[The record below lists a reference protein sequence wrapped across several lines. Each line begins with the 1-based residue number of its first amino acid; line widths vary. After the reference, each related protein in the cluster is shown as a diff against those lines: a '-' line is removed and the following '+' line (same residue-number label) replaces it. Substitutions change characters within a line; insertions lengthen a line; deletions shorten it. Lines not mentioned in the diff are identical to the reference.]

1 MLDSALLKTNFVGR
15 DGFVWWI
22 GRVAD
27 SDVWRNA
34 STDTDAG
41 WAYRCKVRII
51 GYHPFDPEV
60 LPEQDLPWAHVLVD
74 ATSGA
79 GQGCFGKS
87 STMVGGETV
96 FGFFMDGEEAQQPVI
111 FGALARNNNKS
122 GYGPTN
128 VDAIANV
135 EANAF
140 GVSSGRK
147 IGGQTTMPPS
157 GNTEIGDS
165 SEYTSEIDPTFGHE
179 VRTFNQLKSNADNQV
194 GKEQQNSKGELE
206 GGGEGLSKERKIDQT
221 FSNTQTGPHKLNN
234 GCKDDAVGDIAHKIG
249 SFLTTVNSLTEFA
262 GEYIDVAQ
270 NTIKDIKRLTGKV
283 ARLIS
288 AAMKKIMNLIRE
300 KVMNFIS
307 KQFRNLQALIIP
319 EPQKPFI
326 SKAVQKILD
335 IIFCLFDTGFNDLF
349 DLIKDMLT
357 DMIGKAINP
366 TVCAIEQ
373 AVANLLASVYD
384 TVNRM
389 LKPILDGL
397 DWLSGSLG
405 KVAGLFGKI
414 SSYVDMLLSFLSCTG
429 LTCKEYDDWTQ
440 GNGKSK
446 LPSPD
451 MESVLDNVEIL
462 KKLEN
467 FADTSGFS
475 GDNESGSG
483 VYDARARFSI
493 LSMMGGGAV
502 EFFDCNN
509 KTNNPQNQDDLAMAV
524 PPGFT
529 WSECIPPKVEVLGNG
544 TKTAVLIPI
553 VSSVD
558 GSILTL
564 EILEPGRN
572 YTDAPTISIID
583 KTRHGGGARAKAII
597 DDEGKVVDVYMISP
611 GFGYCTSTNVIPPKY
626 PVTEDTDEENPFI
639 TFTTPA
645 DNAVGVQT
653 SVSLSVTFNEP
664 IVKGKGEVVITESL
678 TNVVHERI
686 NVKNNRIEFLS
697 DRIIRIDPKNNLRGG
712 TEYYITMSEG
722 SFLDLSD
729 NQFAG
734 IGMTDTYNFTTK
746 GVSGIGSEAVGIV
759 TTLIPYRPGIG
770 YTSGDS
776 GQVGACTFDLVLTP
790 AGSIAGINNIN
801 CQDKHKVVPDV
812 TINTRTGLGAELLPV
827 ISYSPDFVSD
837 SGTAPTVD
845 GGFGGGRTGIPTPD
859 GARAGGNLYIKVID
873 CVYGLGK
880 TQVGWV
886 NGNPYYG
893 DFHVHPSTGVRMVG
907 KVHINEPHAVIY
919 NTKEESLGQPA
930 PVTYTQPRTTDPQSP
945 QANVSDSTVT
955 SETNTSDTS
964 STTTTTPTTTQTT
977 TPTTETSSTPPQ
989 QQPPTPPPTPPSG
1002 GGSSGSGG
1010 GSQGGGGYGG
1020 GY

>member
-27 SDVWRNA
+27 SDVWRNEA
-34 STDTDAG
+34 TDTDAG

-51 GYHPFDPEV
+51 GYHPFDEEV
-60 LPEQDLPWAHVLVD
+60 LPESDLPWAHVLVD
-74 ATSGA
+74 ATSGS
-79 GQGCFGKS
+79 GQGCYGES
-87 STMVGGETV
+87 SRMVGGETV
-96 FGFFMDGEEAQQPVI
+96 FGFFMDGEEAQNPVV
-111 FGALARNNNKS
+111 FGALARQNNKS

-128 VDAIANV
+128 SDVESISGT

-140 GVSSGRK
+140 GVVSGRK
-147 IGGQTTMPPS
+147 IGGPTTMPAS
-157 GNTEIGDS
+157 KNQEIGNKS
-165 SEYTSEIDPTFGHE
+165 SDESQTK
-179 VRTFNQLKSNADNQV
+179 LNAENKV
-194 GKEQQNSKGELE
+194 GEETNGEKKGELE

-221 FSNTQTGPHKLNN
+221 FSNVQTGPHKLNN
-234 GCKDDAVGDIAHKIG
+234 GCKDDAVGDIAHEIG
-249 SFLTTVNSLTEFA
+249 SFLTTVNSLTEWA
-262 GEYIDVAQ
+262 GEWIDVAE
-270 NTIKDIKRLTGKV
+270 NTIKDIRKLTNKV

-349 DLIKDMLT
+349 DLIKDMLIN
-357 DMIGKAINP
+357 MIGKAINP

-384 TVNRM
+384 TINN
-389 LKPILDGL
+389 LLAPILSGL
-397 DWLSGSLG
+397 DWLLGSLG
-405 KVAGLFGKI
+405 KIAGLFGKI

-440 GNGKSK
+440 SGGKSK

-451 MESVLDNVEIL
+451 MESVLDNVEIFQ
-462 KKLEN
+462 KLDQ

-483 VYDARARFSI
+483 VYDARARFSL

-509 KTNNPQNQDDLAMAV
+509 KTNNPQTQDDLALAV

-564 EILEPGRN
+564 EIIEPGRN

-626 PVTEDTDEENPFI
+626 PVTEDTDDENPFI

-645 DNAVGVQT
+645 DDAVGVET

-686 NVKNNRIEFLS
+686 NVKSNRIEFLS
-697 DRIIRIDPKNNLRGG
+697 DRIIRIDPKNDLRGG
-712 TEYYITMSEG
+712 TDYFVTMSEG
-722 SFLDLSD
+722 SFLDMAD

-734 IGMTDTYNFTTK
+734 IGRTDTYNFTTK

-770 YTSGDS
+770 YTSGDN

-801 CQDKHKVVPDV
+801 CQDKHKVVPEV
-812 TINTRTGLGAELLPV
+812 TINTRSGIGAELLPV

-837 SGTAPTVD
+837 SGTAPNVD

-859 GARAGGNLYIKVID
+859 AARAGGNLYIKVID

-907 KVHINEPHAVIY
+907 KVHINEAHAVIY

-930 PVTYTQPRTTDPQSP
+930 PVTYTQPRTTNTQTPQTD
-945 QANVSDSTVT
+945 VSDSTVT

-964 STTTTTPTTTQTT
+964 STTTSTPTTPTTTQT
-977 TPTTETSSTPPQ
+977 TTETSSTPPQ

>member
-27 SDVWRNA
+27 SDVWRNEA
-34 STDTDAG
+34 TDTDAG

-51 GYHPFDPEV
+51 GYHPFDEEV
-60 LPEQDLPWAHVLVD
+60 LPESDLPWAHVLVD
-74 ATSGA
+74 ATSGS
-79 GQGCFGKS
+79 GQGCYGES
-87 STMVGGETV
+87 SRMVGGETV
-96 FGFFMDGEEAQQPVI
+96 FGFFMDGEEAQNPVV
-111 FGALARNNNKS
+111 FGALARQNNKS

-128 VDAIANV
+128 SDVESISGT

-140 GVSSGRK
+140 GVVSGRK
-147 IGGQTTMPPS
+147 IGGPTTMPAS
-157 GNTEIGDS
+157 KNQEIGNKS
-165 SEYTSEIDPTFGHE
+165 SDESQTK
-179 VRTFNQLKSNADNQV
+179 LNAENKV
-194 GKEQQNSKGELE
+194 GEETNGEKKGELE

-221 FSNTQTGPHKLNN
+221 FSNVQTGPHKLNN
-234 GCKDDAVGDIAHKIG
+234 GCKDDAVGDIAHEIG
-249 SFLTTVNSLTEFA
+249 SFLTTVNSLTEWA
-262 GEYIDVAQ
+262 GEWIDVAE
-270 NTIKDIKRLTGKV
+270 NTIKDIRKLTNKV

-349 DLIKDMLT
+349 DLIKDMLIN
-357 DMIGKAINP
+357 MIGKAINP

-384 TVNRM
+384 TINN
-389 LKPILDGL
+389 LLAPILSGL
-397 DWLSGSLG
+397 DWLLGSLG
-405 KVAGLFGKI
+405 KIAGLFGKI

-440 GNGKSK
+440 SGGKSK

-451 MESVLDNVEIL
+451 MESVLDNVEIFQ
-462 KKLEN
+462 KLDQ

-483 VYDARARFSI
+483 VYDARARFSL

-509 KTNNPQNQDDLAMAV
+509 KTNNPQTQDDLALAV

-564 EILEPGRN
+564 EIIEPGRN

-626 PVTEDTDEENPFI
+626 PVTEDTDDENPFI

-645 DNAVGVQT
+645 DDAVGVET

-664 IVKGKGEVVITESL
+664 IVKGKGEVVITEAL

-686 NVKNNRIEFLS
+686 NVKSKRIEFLS
-697 DRIIRIDPKNNLRGG
+697 DRIIRIDPKNDLRGG
-712 TEYYITMSEG
+712 TDYFVTMSEG
-722 SFLDLSD
+722 SFLDMAD

-734 IGMTDTYNFTTK
+734 IGRTDTYNFTTK

-770 YTSGDS
+770 YTSGDN

-801 CQDKHKVVPDV
+801 CQDKHKVVPEV
-812 TINTRTGLGAELLPV
+812 TINTRSGIGAELLPV

-837 SGTAPTVD
+837 SGTAPNVD

-859 GARAGGNLYIKVID
+859 AARAGGNLYIKVID

-907 KVHINEPHAVIY
+907 KVHINEAHAVIY

-930 PVTYTQPRTTDPQSP
+930 PVTYTQPRTTNTQTPQTD
-945 QANVSDSTVT
+945 VSDSTVT

-964 STTTTTPTTTQTT
+964 STTTSTPTTPTTTQT
-977 TPTTETSSTPPQ
+977 TTETSSTPPQ

>member
-27 SDVWRNA
+27 SDVWRNEA
-34 STDTDAG
+34 TDTDAG

-51 GYHPFDPEV
+51 GYHPFDEEV
-60 LPEQDLPWAHVLVD
+60 LPESDLPWAHVLVD
-74 ATSGA
+74 ATSGS
-79 GQGCFGKS
+79 GQGCYGES
-87 STMVGGETV
+87 SRMVGGETV
-96 FGFFMDGEEAQQPVI
+96 FGFFMDGEEAQNPVV
-111 FGALARNNNKS
+111 FGALARQNNKS

-128 VDAIANV
+128 SDVESISGT

-140 GVSSGRK
+140 GVVSGRK
-147 IGGQTTMPPS
+147 IGGPTTMPAS
-157 GNTEIGDS
+157 KNQEIGNKS
-165 SEYTSEIDPTFGHE
+165 SDESQTK
-179 VRTFNQLKSNADNQV
+179 LNAENKV
-194 GKEQQNSKGELE
+194 GEETNGEKKGELE

-221 FSNTQTGPHKLNN
+221 FSNVQTGPHKLNN
-234 GCKDDAVGDIAHKIG
+234 GCKDDAVGDIAHEIG
-249 SFLTTVNSLTEFA
+249 SFLTTVNSLTEWA
-262 GEYIDVAQ
+262 GEWIDVAE
-270 NTIKDIKRLTGKV
+270 NTIKDIRKLTNKV

-349 DLIKDMLT
+349 DLIKDMLI

-384 TVNRM
+384 TINN
-389 LKPILDGL
+389 LLAPILSGL
-397 DWLSGSLG
+397 DWLLGSLG
-405 KVAGLFGKI
+405 KIAGLFGKI

-440 GNGKSK
+440 SGGKSK

-451 MESVLDNVEIL
+451 MESVLDNVEIFQ
-462 KKLEN
+462 KLDQ

-483 VYDARARFSI
+483 VYDARARFSL

-509 KTNNPQNQDDLAMAV
+509 KTNNPQTQDDLALAV

-564 EILEPGRN
+564 EIIEPGRN

-645 DNAVGVQT
+645 DDAVGVET

-664 IVKGKGEVVITESL
+664 IVKGKGEVVITEAL

-686 NVKNNRIEFLS
+686 NVKSRRIEFLS
-697 DRIIRIDPKNNLRGG
+697 DRIIRIDPKNDLRGG
-712 TEYYITMSEG
+712 TDYFVTMSEG
-722 SFLDLSD
+722 SFLDMAD

-734 IGMTDTYNFTTK
+734 IGRTDTYNFTTK

-770 YTSGDS
+770 YTSGDN

-801 CQDKHKVVPDV
+801 CQDKHKVIPEV
-812 TINTRTGLGAELLPV
+812 TINTRSGIGAELLPV

-837 SGTAPTVD
+837 SGTAPNVD

-859 GARAGGNLYIKVID
+859 AARAGGNLYIKVID

-907 KVHINEPHAVIY
+907 KVHINEAHAVIY

-930 PVTYTQPRTTDPQSP
+930 PVTYTQPRTTNTQTP
-945 QANVSDSTVT
+945 QADVSDSTVT

-964 STTTTTPTTTQTT
+964 STSTSTPTTPTTTETT
-977 TPTTETSSTPPQ
+977 TPAPEQPQ
-989 QQPPTPPPTPPSG
+989 QQTPPPTPPSTPPPPTPPSG
-1002 GGSSGSGG
+1002 GGGSGG
-1010 GSQGGGGYGG
+1010 SGGGGYGG

>member
-27 SDVWRNA
+27 SDVWRNEA
-34 STDTDAG
+34 TDTDAG

-51 GYHPFDPEV
+51 GYHPFDEEV
-60 LPEQDLPWAHVLVD
+60 LPESDLPWAHVLVD
-74 ATSGA
+74 ATSGS
-79 GQGCFGKS
+79 GQGCYGES
-87 STMVGGETV
+87 SRMVGGETV
-96 FGFFMDGEEAQQPVI
+96 FGFFMDGEEAQNPVV
-111 FGALARNNNKS
+111 FGALARQNNKS

-128 VDAIANV
+128 SDVESISGT

-140 GVSSGRK
+140 GVVSGRK
-147 IGGQTTMPPS
+147 IGGPTTMPAS
-157 GNTEIGDS
+157 KNQEIG
-165 SEYTSEIDPTFGHE
+165 
-179 VRTFNQLKSNADNQV
+179 NKSGDESQTKLNAENKV
-194 GKEQQNSKGELE
+194 GEETNGEKKGELE

-221 FSNTQTGPHKLNN
+221 FSNVQTGPHKLNN
-234 GCKDDAVGDIAHKIG
+234 GCKDDAVGDIAHEIG

-262 GEYIDVAQ
+262 GEWIDVAE
-270 NTIKDIKRLTGKV
+270 NTIKDIRKLTNKV

-349 DLIKDMLT
+349 DLIKDML
-357 DMIGKAINP
+357 IKAINP

-384 TVNRM
+384 TINN
-389 LKPILDGL
+389 LLAPILSGL
-397 DWLSGSLG
+397 DWLLGSLG
-405 KVAGLFGKI
+405 KIAGLFGKI

-440 GNGKSK
+440 SGGKSK

-451 MESVLDNVEIL
+451 MESVLDNVEIFQ
-462 KKLEN
+462 KLDQ

-475 GDNESGSG
+475 GDNESGTG
-483 VYDARARFSI
+483 VYDARARFSL

-509 KTNNPQNQDDLAMAV
+509 KTNNPQTQDDLALAV

-564 EILEPGRN
+564 EIIEPGRN

-626 PVTEDTDEENPFI
+626 PVTEDTDDENPFI

-645 DNAVGVQT
+645 DDAVGVET

-664 IVKGKGEVVITESL
+664 IVKGKGEVVITEAL

-686 NVKNNRIEFLS
+686 NVKSKRIEFLS
-697 DRIIRIDPKNNLRGG
+697 DRIIRIDPKNDLRGG
-712 TEYYITMSEG
+712 TDYFVTMSEG
-722 SFLDLSD
+722 SFLDMAD

-734 IGMTDTYNFTTK
+734 IGRTDTYNFTTK

-770 YTSGDS
+770 YTSGDN

-801 CQDKHKVVPDV
+801 CQDKHKVIPEV
-812 TINTRTGLGAELLPV
+812 TINTRSGIGAELLPV

-837 SGTAPTVD
+837 SGTAPNVD

-859 GARAGGNLYIKVID
+859 AARAGGNLYIKVID

-930 PVTYTQPRTTDPQSP
+930 PVTYTQPRTTNTQTP
-945 QANVSDSTVT
+945 QADVSDSTDAST
-955 SETNTSDTS
+955 TDTSDTA
-964 STTTTTPTTTQTT
+964 STTTTPQTTTTPTETT
-977 TPTTETSSTPPQ
+977 TPAPEQSQQQTPPPTPPSTP
-989 QQPPTPPPTPPSG
+989 PPPTPPSG
-1002 GGSSGSGG
+1002 GGGSGG
-1010 GSQGGGGYGG
+1010 SGGGGYGG

>member
-1 MLDSALLKTNFVGR
+1 
-15 DGFVWWI
+15 
-22 GRVAD
+22 
-27 SDVWRNA
+27 
-34 STDTDAG
+34 
-41 WAYRCKVRII
+41 
-51 GYHPFDPEV
+51 
-60 LPEQDLPWAHVLVD
+60 
-74 ATSGA
+74 
-79 GQGCFGKS
+79 
-87 STMVGGETV
+87 MVGGETV
-96 FGFFMDGEEAQQPVI
+96 FGFFMDGEEAQNPVV
-111 FGALARNNNKS
+111 FGALARQNNKS

-128 VDAIANV
+128 SDVESISAT

-140 GVSSGRK
+140 GVVSGRK
-147 IGGQTTMPPS
+147 IGGPTTMPAS
-157 GNTEIGDS
+157 KNQEIGNKS
-165 SEYTSEIDPTFGHE
+165 SDESQTK
-179 VRTFNQLKSNADNQV
+179 LNAENKV
-194 GKEQQNSKGELE
+194 GEETNGEKKGELE

-221 FSNTQTGPHKLNN
+221 FSNVQTGPHKLNN
-234 GCKDDAVGDIAHKIG
+234 GCKDDAVGDIAHEIG

-262 GEYIDVAQ
+262 GEWIDVAE
-270 NTIKDIKRLTGKV
+270 NTIKDIRKLTNKV

-349 DLIKDMLT
+349 DLIKDMLI

-373 AVANLLASVYD
+373 AVANLLAAVYD
-384 TVNRM
+384 TINN
-389 LKPILDGL
+389 LLAPILSGL
-397 DWLSGSLG
+397 DWLLGSLG
-405 KVAGLFGKI
+405 KIAGLFGKI

-440 GNGKSK
+440 SGGKSK

-451 MESVLDNVEIL
+451 MESVLDNVEIFQ
-462 KKLEN
+462 KLDQ
-467 FADTSGFS
+467 FADTSGSS

-483 VYDARARFSI
+483 VYDARARFSL

-509 KTNNPQNQDDLAMAV
+509 KTNNPQTQDDLAMSV

-564 EILEPGRN
+564 EIIEPGKN

-645 DNAVGVQT
+645 DDAVGVET

-664 IVKGKGEVVITESL
+664 IVKGKGEVVITEAL

-686 NVKNNRIEFLS
+686 NIKSNRIEFLS
-697 DRIIRIDPKNNLRGG
+697 DRIIRIDPKNDLRGG
-712 TEYYITMSEG
+712 TDYFITMSEG
-722 SFLDLSD
+722 SFLDMAD

-734 IGMTDTYNFTTK
+734 IGRTDTYNFTTK

-770 YTSGDS
+770 YTSGDN

-801 CQDKHKVVPDV
+801 CQDKHKVVPEV
-812 TINTRTGLGAELLPV
+812 TINTRSGIGAELLPV

-837 SGTAPTVD
+837 SGTAPNVD

-859 GARAGGNLYIKVID
+859 AARSGGNLYIKVID

-919 NTKEESLGQPA
+919 NTKEESLGQAA
-930 PVTYTQPRTTDPQSP
+930 PVTYTQPRTTNTQTP

-964 STTTTTPTTTQTT
+964 STSTSTPTTPTTTQT
-977 TPTTETSSTPPQ
+977 TTETSSTPPQ

>member
-27 SDVWRNA
+27 SDVWRQEA
-34 STDTDAG
+34 TDTDAG

-60 LPEQDLPWAHVLVD
+60 LPEKDLPWAHVLVD
-74 ATSGA
+74 ATSGS
-79 GQGCFGKS
+79 GQGCYGES
-87 STMVGGETV
+87 SRMVGGETV
-96 FGFFMDGEEAQQPVI
+96 FGFFMDGEEAQNPVI
-111 FGALARNNNKS
+111 FGALARQNNKS

-128 VDAIANV
+128 SDVESISGT

-140 GVSSGRK
+140 GVVSGRK
-147 IGGQTTMPPS
+147 IGGQTTMPAS
-157 GNTEIGDS
+157 KNQEIGNKDKDVS
-165 SEYTSEIDPTFGHE
+165 QTK
-179 VRTFNQLKSNADNQV
+179 LNAENKV
-194 GKEQQNSKGELE
+194 GEETNGETKGELE

-221 FSNTQTGPHKLNN
+221 FSNVQTGPHKLNN
-234 GCKDDAVGDIAHKIG
+234 GCKDDAVGEIAHELG

-262 GEYIDVAQ
+262 GEWIDVAE
-270 NTIKDIKRLTGKV
+270 NTIKDIRKLTNKV

-307 KQFRNLQALIIP
+307 KQFRDLQALIVP

-366 TVCAIEQ
+366 TVCAVEQ
-373 AVANLLASVYD
+373 AVANLLASAYD
-384 TVNRM
+384 AVNRT
-389 LKPILDGL
+389 LKPVLDGL
-397 DWLSGSLG
+397 DWLLGSLG
-405 KVAGLFGKI
+405 KIAGLFGKI
-414 SSYVDMLLSFLSCTG
+414 SSYVDMLLSFLSCTD
-429 LTCKEYDDWTQ
+429 LSCKEYDDWTQ
-440 GNGKSK
+440 SGGKSK
-446 LPSPD
+446 LPSPN

-483 VYDARARFSI
+483 VYDARARFSL

-509 KTNNPQNQDDLAMAV
+509 KTNNPQTQDDLAMAV

-553 VSSVD
+553 VSSID

-564 EILEPGRN
+564 EIIEPGRN
-572 YTDAPTISIID
+572 YTDVPTISIID

-626 PVTEDTDEENPFI
+626 PVTEDTDLENPFI
-639 TFTTPA
+639 TFTTPS

-678 TNVVHERI
+678 TNVIHERI
-686 NVKNNRIEFLS
+686 DIKSDRIEFLS
-697 DRIIRIDPKNNLRGG
+697 DRIIRIDPKQDLRGS

-722 SFLDLSD
+722 SFLDLND

-734 IGMTDTYNFTTK
+734 IGRTDTYNFTTK

-759 TTLIPYRPGIG
+759 TTLVPYRPGIG

-801 CQDKHKVVPDV
+801 CQDKHKIIPEV
-812 TINTRTGLGAELLPV
+812 TINTKSGIGAELLPV
-827 ISYSPDFVSD
+827 MSYSPDFVSD
-837 SGTAPTVD
+837 SGTAPNID
-845 GGFGGGRTGIPTPD
+845 GGFGGGRSGIPTPD
-859 GARAGGNLYIKVID
+859 GARAGGSLFIKVID

-880 TQVGWV
+880 TQIGWV

-893 DFHVHPSTGVRMVG
+893 DFHLHPDRGVKMVG
-907 KVHINEPHAVIY
+907 KVHKNEPHAVIY
-919 NTKEESLGQPA
+919 NTREESLGQSA
-930 PVTYTQPRTTDPQSP
+930 PMVYTQPRTTDQQSP
-945 QANVSDSTVT
+945 QADASASTTT
-955 SETNTSDTS
+955 SETTTSDTS
-964 STTTTTPTTTQTT
+964 STTTSDTTQQY
-977 TPTTETSSTPPQ
+977 TPPQETQQPQQQQPQQ
-989 QQPPTPPPTPPSG
+989 QQPPTPPPAPPAPPSPPPTPPSG
-1002 GGSSGSGG
+1002 GG
-1010 GSQGGGGYGG
+1010 GGGGYGG

>member
-27 SDVWRNA
+27 SDVWRNEA
-34 STDTDAG
+34 TDTDAG

-51 GYHPFDPEV
+51 GYHPFDEEV
-60 LPEQDLPWAHVLVD
+60 LPESDLPWAHVLVD
-74 ATSGA
+74 ATSGS
-79 GQGCFGKS
+79 GQGCYGES
-87 STMVGGETV
+87 SRMVGGETV
-96 FGFFMDGEEAQQPVI
+96 FGFFMDGEEAQNPVV
-111 FGALARNNNKS
+111 FGALARQNNKS

-128 VDAIANV
+128 SDVESISAT

-140 GVSSGRK
+140 GVVSGRK
-147 IGGQTTMPPS
+147 IGGPTTMPAS
-157 GNTEIGDS
+157 KNQEIGNKS
-165 SEYTSEIDPTFGHE
+165 SDESQTK
-179 VRTFNQLKSNADNQV
+179 LNAENKV
-194 GKEQQNSKGELE
+194 GEETNGEKKGELE

-221 FSNTQTGPHKLNN
+221 FSNVQTGPHKLNN
-234 GCKDDAVGDIAHKIG
+234 GCKDDAVGDIAHEIG

-262 GEYIDVAQ
+262 GEWIDVAE
-270 NTIKDIKRLTGKV
+270 NTIKDIRKLTNKV

-349 DLIKDMLT
+349 DLIKDMLI

-373 AVANLLASVYD
+373 AVANLLAAVYD
-384 TVNRM
+384 TINN
-389 LKPILDGL
+389 LLAPILSGL
-397 DWLSGSLG
+397 DWLLGSLG
-405 KVAGLFGKI
+405 KIAGLFGKI

-440 GNGKSK
+440 SGGKSK

-451 MESVLDNVEIL
+451 MESVLDNVEIFQ
-462 KKLEN
+462 KLDQ

-483 VYDARARFSI
+483 VYDARARFSL

-509 KTNNPQNQDDLAMAV
+509 KTNNPQTQDDLAMSV

-564 EILEPGRN
+564 EIIEPGKN

-645 DNAVGVQT
+645 DDAVGVET

-664 IVKGKGEVVITESL
+664 IVKGKGEVVITEAL

-686 NVKNNRIEFLS
+686 NIKSNRIEFLS
-697 DRIIRIDPKNNLRGG
+697 DRIIRIDPKNDLRGG
-712 TEYYITMSEG
+712 TDYFITMSEG
-722 SFLDLSD
+722 SFLDMAD

-734 IGMTDTYNFTTK
+734 IGRTDTYNFTTK

-770 YTSGDS
+770 YTSGDN

-801 CQDKHKVVPDV
+801 CQDKHKVVPEV
-812 TINTRTGLGAELLPV
+812 TINTRTGIGAELLPV

-930 PVTYTQPRTTDPQSP
+930 PVTYTQPRTTNTQTP

-964 STTTTTPTTTQTT
+964 STTTSTPTTPTTTQT
-977 TPTTETSSTPPQ
+977 TTETSSTPPQ

>member
-22 GRVAD
+22 GKVAD
-27 SDVWRNA
+27 SDVWRNEA
-34 STDTDAG
+34 TDTDAG

-51 GYHPFDPEV
+51 GYHPFDEEV
-60 LPEQDLPWAHVLVD
+60 LPESDLPWAHVLVD
-74 ATSGA
+74 ATSGS
-79 GQGCFGKS
+79 GQGCYGES
-87 STMVGGETV
+87 SRMVGGETV
-96 FGFFMDGEEAQQPVI
+96 FGFFMDGEEAQNPVV
-111 FGALARNNNKS
+111 FGALARQNNKS

-128 VDAIANV
+128 SDVESISAT

-140 GVSSGRK
+140 GVVSGRK
-147 IGGQTTMPPS
+147 IGGPTTMPAS
-157 GNTEIGDS
+157 KNQEIGNKS
-165 SEYTSEIDPTFGHE
+165 SDESQTK
-179 VRTFNQLKSNADNQV
+179 LNAENKV
-194 GKEQQNSKGELE
+194 GEETNGEKKGELE

-221 FSNTQTGPHKLNN
+221 FSNVQTGPHKLNN
-234 GCKDDAVGDIAHKIG
+234 GCKDDAVGDIAHEIG
-249 SFLTTVNSLTEFA
+249 SFLTTVNSLTEWA
-262 GEYIDVAQ
+262 GEWIDVAE
-270 NTIKDIKRLTGKV
+270 NTIKDIRKLTNKV

-307 KQFRNLQALIIP
+307 KQFRDLQALIIP

-349 DLIKDMLT
+349 DLIKDMLI

-384 TVNRM
+384 TINN
-389 LKPILDGL
+389 LLAPILSGL
-397 DWLSGSLG
+397 DWLLGSLG
-405 KVAGLFGKI
+405 KIAGLFGKI

-440 GNGKSK
+440 SGGKSK

-451 MESVLDNVEIL
+451 MESMLDNVEVFQ
-462 KKLEN
+462 KLDQ

-483 VYDARARFSI
+483 VYDARARFSL

-564 EILEPGRN
+564 EIIEPGRN
-572 YTDAPTISIID
+572 YTDVPTISIID

-597 DDEGKVVDVYMISP
+597 DNEGKVVDVYMISP

-645 DNAVGVQT
+645 DDAVGVET

-664 IVKGKGEVVITESL
+664 IVKGKGEVVITEAL

-686 NVKNNRIEFLS
+686 NIKSNRIEFLS
-697 DRIIRIDPKNNLRGG
+697 DRIIRIDPKNDLRGG
-712 TEYYITMSEG
+712 TDYFITMSEG
-722 SFLDLSD
+722 SFLDMAD

-734 IGMTDTYNFTTK
+734 IGRTDTYNFTTK

-770 YTSGDS
+770 YTSGDN

-801 CQDKHKVVPDV
+801 CQDKHKVVPEV
-812 TINTRTGLGAELLPV
+812 TINTRSGIGAELLPV

-837 SGTAPTVD
+837 SGTAPNVD

-859 GARAGGNLYIKVID
+859 AARAGGNLYIKVID

-880 TQVGWV
+880 TQIGWV

-930 PVTYTQPRTTDPQSP
+930 PVTYTQPRTTNTQTP
-945 QANVSDSTVT
+945 QADVSDSTVT

-964 STTTTTPTTTQTT
+964 STSTSTPTTPTTTETT
-977 TPTTETSSTPPQ
+977 TPAPQQPQ
-989 QQPPTPPPTPPSG
+989 QQTPPPTPPSTPPPPTPPSG
-1002 GGSSGSGG
+1002 GGGSGG
-1010 GSQGGGGYGG
+1010 SGGGGYGG

>member
-27 SDVWRNA
+27 SDVWRNEA
-34 STDTDAG
+34 TDTDAG

-51 GYHPFDPEV
+51 GYHPFDEEV
-60 LPEQDLPWAHVLVD
+60 LPESDLPWAHVLVD
-74 ATSGA
+74 ATSGS
-79 GQGCFGKS
+79 GQGCYGES
-87 STMVGGETV
+87 SRMVGGETV
-96 FGFFMDGEEAQQPVI
+96 FGFFMDGEEAQNPVV
-111 FGALARNNNKS
+111 FGALARQNNKS

-128 VDAIANV
+128 SDVESISAT

-140 GVSSGRK
+140 GVVSGRK
-147 IGGQTTMPPS
+147 IGGPTTMPAS
-157 GNTEIGDS
+157 KNQEIGNKS
-165 SEYTSEIDPTFGHE
+165 SDESQTK
-179 VRTFNQLKSNADNQV
+179 LNAENKV
-194 GKEQQNSKGELE
+194 GEETNGEKKGELE

-221 FSNTQTGPHKLNN
+221 FSNVQTGPHKLNN
-234 GCKDDAVGDIAHKIG
+234 GCKDDAVGDIAHEIG

-262 GEYIDVAQ
+262 GEWIDVAE
-270 NTIKDIKRLTGKV
+270 NTIKDIRKLTNKV

-349 DLIKDMLT
+349 DLIKDMLI

-373 AVANLLASVYD
+373 AVANLLAAVYD
-384 TVNRM
+384 KVNKM
-389 LKPILDGL
+389 LEPILSGL
-397 DWLSGSLG
+397 DWLLGSLG
-405 KVAGLFGKI
+405 KIAGLFGKI

-440 GNGKSK
+440 SGGKSK

-451 MESVLDNVEIL
+451 MESVLDNVEIFQ
-462 KKLEN
+462 KLDQ

-483 VYDARARFSI
+483 VYDARARFSL

-564 EILEPGRN
+564 EIIEPGRN
-572 YTDAPTISIID
+572 YTDVPTISIID

-645 DNAVGVQT
+645 DDAVGVET

-664 IVKGKGEVVITESL
+664 IVKGKGEVVITEAL

-686 NVKNNRIEFLS
+686 NIKSNRIEFLS
-697 DRIIRIDPKNNLRGG
+697 DRIIRIDPKNDLRGG
-712 TEYYITMSEG
+712 TDYFITMSEG
-722 SFLDLSD
+722 SFLDMAD

-734 IGMTDTYNFTTK
+734 IGRTDTYNFTTK

-770 YTSGDS
+770 YTSGDN

-801 CQDKHKVVPDV
+801 CQDKHKVVPEV
-812 TINTRTGLGAELLPV
+812 TINTRTGIGAELLPV

-893 DFHVHPSTGVRMVG
+893 DFNVHPSTGVRMVG

-930 PVTYTQPRTTDPQSP
+930 PVTYTQPRTTNTQTP

-964 STTTTTPTTTQTT
+964 STTTSTPTTPTTTQT
-977 TPTTETSSTPPQ
+977 TTETSSTPPQ